1 MKIALPKDGE
11 MLNQHF
17 GKSSC
22 FTIVDVEQGRE
33 NRIVHTS
40 EVSAQGL
47 QHNHEALADLLEN
60 EGVSVVIAG
69 GMGENAYNALEEKGL
84 GVVCG
89 ASGKIDD
96 IMQRYLQGKLV
107 QDKANCDNHYE
118 HSH

>member
-22 FTIVDVEQGRE
+22 FAIVDIEQGKENKIVYTRE
-33 NRIVHTS
+33 ISTEN
-40 EVSAQGL
+40 L
-47 QHNHEALADLLEN
+47 QHNHERLADALES

-89 ASGKIDD
+89 AEGKIDD
-96 IMQRYLQGKLV
+96 IMQRYLQ
-107 QDKANCDNHYE
+107 
-118 HSH
+118 